1 MASDKLG
8 WRANKATVDVQTGG
22 PGYPW
27 KLLDPSAT
35 MDGPSGVRSQKVE
48 SRYTRGDGAG
58 QYVYLGAVK
67 TANPDRIKV
76 PLSLRLQACIFLDR
90 LDCPVTLR
98 VRQACSERKTLTDY
112 TEMLVYVDS
121 HPDGGL
127 DYSNPLANGTEDN
140 GADVMEK
147 INYSAGEEIRIVKV
161 SHLDI
166 SGSVS
171 DFAINKVIAVGHRVC
186 QSGCG
191 AETQEDN
198 DFWAVTD
205 RDSTP
210 GYLSLPTP
218 KFLWTTDGGTTWSS
232 SDIAPFINGD
242 ATDVAKYGAYVL
254 VTSPTH
260 GVAYARF
267 QDLVDGVSNPWT
279 QCTGFSG
286 GTAFPKALEVVGGDI
301 YAAGTLGYIWKSTD
315 GFSFS
320 VFSAGTLTSQTIND
334 IDSAGCD
341 LIWFAGN
348 SGVLI
353 KLYKKSLSLVVVKDA
368 SNAVVTSNLNVVQV
382 PDLRGYEVYVGTA
395 GGKIIVSRNSDAS
408 TPTWAELAFS
418 GAGSGSINDLG
429 FGGTFGVTFWIVQ
442 TEAGGTGR
450 SRVLRDLSGGAGGLS
465 NVEIIGSYS
474 SPANVGINSIAVAN
488 ANVALTVGEVE
499 GGFAF
504 IGRIE

>member
-1 MASDKLG
+1 MTSSQLG
-8 WRANKATVDVQTGG
+8 WLANKSTVDVQIGG
-22 PGYPW
+22 PGNPW

-35 MDGPSGVRSQKVE
+35 LDGPDGVRSQKVE
-48 SRYTRGDGAG
+48 SRYTRGDAAG
-58 QYVYLGAVK
+58 QYKYLGAVK

-76 PLSLRLQACIFLDR
+76 PLSLRLQACNFLDR

-98 VRQACSERKTLTDY
+98 ARQACSSRTTLTDY
-112 TEMLVYVDS
+112 EQMIIYIDS

-127 DYSNPLANGTEDN
+127 GYSNPLANGTEDN

-147 INYSAGEEIRIVKV
+147 INYSAGEEIRVVKV
-161 SHLDI
+161 SHSDI
-166 SGSVS
+166 SGTVS
-171 DFAINKVIAVGHRVC
+171 DFAINKVIAVGQRIC

-191 AETQEDN
+191 PEAQEDN

-242 ATDVAKYGAYVL
+242 ATDVVKYGAYVL
-254 VTSPTH
+254 VASPTH

-267 QDLVDGVSNPWT
+267 QDLVDGASNPWA
-279 QCTGFSG
+279 QATGFSG
-286 GTAFPKALEVVGGDI
+286 GTAFPKALAVVGADV
-301 YAAGTLGYIWKSTD
+301 YAAGTLGYIWKSSD
-315 GFSFS
+315 GFTFS
-320 VFSAGTLTSQTIND
+320 VFSAGTTTTQTIND
-334 IDSAGCD
+334 IAAAGCD
-341 LIWFAGN
+341 LLWFAGN
-348 SGVLI
+348 SGALV
-353 KLYKKSLSLVVVKDA
+353 KLYKKSLSLVTVKDA
-368 SNAVVTSNLNVVQV
+368 NNAAVTSNLNVVEV

-395 GGKIIVSRNSDAS
+395 GGKIISSHNADAS

-418 GAGSGSINDLG
+418 GAGTGSINDLK
-429 FGGTFGVTFWIVQ
+429 FGGTLGTLLFIVQ

-465 NVEIIGSYS
+465 NVEIIGSYAQ
-474 SPANVGINSIAVAN
+474 PANLGINSIAVAN
-488 ANVALTVGEVE
+488 ANVAVTVGEVE
-499 GGFAF
+499 ATYAF